1 MICEHPQECIET
13 SDEGTSYCRMC
24 ALEARVEK
32 AESNLEEL
40 VRRVL
45 SADACR
51 RRAEN
56 MTGKNQSIPSSQ
68 LRSIL
73 SFAARVDNEM
83 AGVDLE
89 RSD

>member
-1 MICEHPQECIET
+1 MMCKHPPECVET

-24 ALEARVEK
+24 SLEARLDK

-40 VRRVL
+40 VRRIMK
-45 SADACR
+45 ADACR
-51 RRAEN
+51 RRFEH
-56 MTGKNQSIPSSQ
+56 MTGKNQSIPSSK

-83 AGVDLE
+83 LIVDLE
-89 RSD
+89 KE